1 MRACR
6 RPSWPTPGFQ
16 QVSANHT
23 EPFVR
28 KLIAADVSGAVGALR
43 ERFSLVLL
51 TERLTESVVLLR
63 SMLCW
68 RWCDVL
74 LQAPLPPLTY
84 R

>member
-1 MRACR
+1 M
-6 RPSWPTPGFQ
+6 
-16 QVSANHT
+16 
-23 EPFVR
+23 R

-68 RWCDVL
+68 RWRDVL
-74 LQAPLPPLTY
+74 LQAPLPPLTALTLALV
-84 R
+84 RP